1 MTKLIILHG
10 LGQTI
15 KDWDNVV
22 KNLDCDCLVFNLFE
36 GITSESTITIES
48 MYSEVSN
55 KLDSIN
61 EPFYLSGLSL
71 GGLLALMYT
80 TRNNNRHI
88 KGIIVSGAIYKS
100 IPKWINNIQTAI
112 FQLLPK
118 SNFEKMGLNGKQ
130 AIDLMKSIDLDL
142 EEDLSKITLP
152 TLIICGEKDK
162 INLKSSK
169 QMSQLIK
176 ESELQIVLNGGHE
189 LNKDKPL
196 ELSKLITNFIGLV
209 EGSY

>member
-1 MTKLIILHG
+1 MTKLIVLHG

-48 MYSEVSN
+48 MYSEVSS

-100 IPKWINNIQTAI
+100 IPKWINNIQITI
-112 FQLLPK
+112 FQFLPK
-118 SNFEKMGLNGKQ
+118 SNFEKMGLSRKQ
-130 AIDLMKSIDLDL
+130 AIDLMKSIDLNL
-142 EEDLSKITLP
+142 EEDLSKIPLP
-152 TLIICGEKDK
+152 ALIICGEKDK

>member
-1 MTKLIILHG
+1 MTKLIVLHG

-71 GGLLALMYT
+71 GGLLALMYA

-100 IPKWINNIQTAI
+100 IPKWINNIQTTI

-118 SNFEKMGLNGKQ
+118 SNFEKMGLSRKQ
-130 AIDLMKSIDLDL
+130 AIDLMKSINLDL
-142 EEDLSKITLP
+142 EEELSEIILP

-196 ELSKLITNFIGLV
+196 ELSKLINNFMGLV